1 MDFYRKHILQRSEPD
16 LTDVIQTLAQL
27 GRKERNLP
35 LEALPT
41 DEELAK
47 LRGNINR
54 NEPIHIQTM
63 RGETYFPLPRC
74 ACNGGA
80 RNVRRRGS

>member
-1 MDFYRKHILQRSEPD
+1 MDFYRKHILQRSAPD

-54 NEPIHIQTM
+54 NEPIY
-63 RGETYFPLPRC
+63 GLE
-74 ACNGGA
+74 CNCVGPPGLCFS
-80 RNVRRRGS
+80 V